1 MPALY
6 SVKCEVDMA
15 GLKNQVQGD
24 EVSNVSEL
32 EPVALSL
39 FSMMLASN
47 TSYETETIAA
57 RAFSAAKVF
66 VEESRRIK
74 EGGKVWS
81 EPKNRKIQIWIHA
94 HDPVTDQP
102 SYGENGEPIWY
113 ESQGDPYSY
122 APNKKPEHPVN
133 QAFYLAR
140 HELGMEIP
148 ERYKSALKSALSE
161 REGRVFVSSKGN

>member
-1 MPALY
+1 
-6 SVKCEVDMA
+6 MA
-15 GLKNQVQGD
+15 VGKNQSQNE
-24 EVSNVSEL
+24 EVANVNEL

-39 FSMMLASN
+39 FSTMLASN

-66 VEESRRIK
+66 VEESRRIRD
-74 EGGKVWS
+74 GGKVWA

-102 SYGENGEPIWY
+102 SYNENGEPVWY

-148 ERYKSALKSALSE
+148 DRFKSALKAALAE
-161 REGRVFVSSKGN
+161 REGRVFVSSKVN

>member
-1 MPALY
+1 M
-6 SVKCEVDMA
+6 SNN
-15 GLKNQVQGD
+15 KNQNQSQ
-24 EVSNVSEL
+24 EVSSSSEL

-39 FSMMLASN
+39 FSTMLSSN

-66 VEESRRIK
+66 VDEAKRIR
-74 EGGKVWS
+74 EGGKVWA

-94 HDPVTDQP
+94 HDPVTELP
-102 SYGENGEPIWY
+102 AYNENGEPVWF
-113 ESQGDPYSY
+113 ESQGDPYSF

-148 ERYKSALKSALSE
+148 ERFRAALKSALSE
-161 REGRVFVSSKGN
+161 REGRVFVTSRG

>member
-1 MPALY
+1 M
-6 SVKCEVDMA
+6 SSS
-15 GLKNQVQGD
+15 KNQVV
-24 EVSNVSEL
+24 EAANPTEL

-39 FSMMLASN
+39 FSNMLASN
-47 TSYETETIAA
+47 SSYETEAIAA

-66 VEESRRIK
+66 VEEAKRIR

-94 HDPVTDQP
+94 HDPVTDLP
-102 SYGENGEPIWY
+102 AYNENGEPVWY

-148 ERYKSALKSALSE
+148 ERFRGALKSALAE
-161 REGRVFVSSKGN
+161 REGRVFVSSKG

>member
-1 MPALY
+1 
-6 SVKCEVDMA
+6 MA
-15 GLKNQVQGD
+15 VGKNQGQV
-24 EVSNVSEL
+24 EEAVNANEL
-32 EPVALSL
+32 EPVALNL

-66 VEESRRIK
+66 VEESRRIR

-94 HDPVTDQP
+94 HDPITDLP
-102 SYGENGEPIWY
+102 AYNENGEPVWY

-133 QAFYLAR
+133 QSFYLAR
-140 HELGMEIP
+140 HELGMDIP
-148 ERYKSALKSALSE
+148 ERFRSALKTALAE